1 MLSLPATRWVSAI
14 GRWWILLYI
23 AVYPQYKRRIEGTMA
38 TGKTTTLT
46 FRIEPA
52 LKDALRAAAEQEHR
66 SIANMV
72 AVMIRDYCGRNG
84 VTIAKTGVP
93 AAGIASIKS
102 ARPKSARVKN
112 KP

>member
-1 MLSLPATRWVSAI
+1 
-14 GRWWILLYI
+14 
-23 AVYPQYKRRIEGTMA
+23 MA

-72 AVMIRDYCGRNG
+72 AVMIRDYCERSRIKIAEPGATLKKRGR
-84 VTIAKTGVP
+84 K
-93 AAGIASIKS
+93 
-102 ARPKSARVKN
+102 
-112 KP
+112 